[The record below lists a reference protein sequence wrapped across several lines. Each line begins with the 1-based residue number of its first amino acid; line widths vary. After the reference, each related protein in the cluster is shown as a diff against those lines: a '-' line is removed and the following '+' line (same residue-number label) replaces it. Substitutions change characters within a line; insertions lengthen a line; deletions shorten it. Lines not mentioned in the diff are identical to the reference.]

1 MFKTEDGYKLEL
13 WTPETMKLFGSKK
26 KLKDK
31 IKNGEK
37 APSFEVVE
45 LVLVQCSLVNSQY
58 QQKSEV
64 LYTFA
69 PNKSYAYLLNIKP
82 SNLVFLKLITQS
94 LVKL

>member
-1 MFKTEDGYKLEL
+1 
-13 WTPETMKLFGSKK
+13 MKLFGSKK

-69 PNKSYAYLLNIKP
+69 PNKSYAYFLNIKP

>member
-1 MFKTEDGYKLEL
+1 
-13 WTPETMKLFGSKK
+13 MKKKRKKK

>member
-1 MFKTEDGYKLEL
+1 MAA
-13 WTPETMKLFGSKK
+13 KK

>member
-1 MFKTEDGYKLEL
+1 
-13 WTPETMKLFGSKK
+13 MKLFGSKK